1 MRDDNR
7 HPTTRIL
14 SNNETDPH
22 DLDHADTFFSM
33 VRSIDLQL
41 QICGDSEEQRPRQ
54 SVWNLNKW
62 TTVGDWVSGLVA
74 VTACAG
80 RERAGSLQPVSAG
93 MKCKGQASSLCKRPG
108 YIQGRQKP
116 ACVVTP
122 PLTPPA
128 WCDGPGAGAGSRLAQ
143 QSQCG
148 ESFSASGGQRLTD
161 DEGDAHEEED
171 HSEHQAADS

>member
-1 MRDDNR
+1 MIWI
-7 HPTTRIL
+7 TRI
-14 SNNETDPH
+14 H
-22 DLDHADTFFSM
+22 FFPM

-41 QICGDSEEQRPRQ
+41 QIRGHSEEQRPRQ
-54 SVWNLNKW
+54 SVWDLNKC
-62 TTVGDWVSGLVA
+62 TTVGDWISGLVA

-93 MKCKGQASSLCKRPG
+93 MRCKGQASSLCKRPG

-116 ACVVTP
+116 ACVVP
-122 PLTPPA
+122 PPCLPPPA
-128 WCDGPGAGAGSRLAQ
+128 WCDGLGSGAGSRLAQ

-148 ESFSASGGQRLTD
+148 ESFRASSGQRLTD

-171 HSEHQAADS
+171 HSEHQAANS